1 MSRTRQSKPNR
12 SRTVASNVAA
22 VVDRAVVAVNS
33 NHAVRKVVRSLVT
46 RSPQKNRLVV
56 SAMPN
61 RQANNNVAAV
71 RVNLPLR
78 GNLLCRAMPGMRLMT
93 NTKLPDALRLS
104 GLREL
109 CNILNV
115 HVFVGRIR
123 RSPPHPAFLAK
134 HLSAICER
142 GKRFLCFNA
151 HKATRCV
158 TSPQPIVRA
167 TPLKGTPGDSC
178 PDHYRHLPSKH
189 HFAYAQPVCGRG
201 CPQRVYAVLHVVRI

>member
-12 SRTVASNVAA
+12 SKTVASNVAA
-22 VVDRAVVAVNS
+22 VVDRAVVAVN
-33 NHAVRKVVRSLVT
+33 NHARRKVVRSLAT
-46 RSPQKNRLVV
+46 RSLKT
-56 SAMPN
+56 AMPN

-78 GNLLCRAMPGMRLMT
+78 SGFWPGYARHETDDKHKLLDT
-93 NTKLPDALRLS
+93 LRLS

-123 RSPPHPAFLAK
+123 RSRRIRHFTTSTCQPFASAAK
-134 HLSAICER
+134 D
-142 GKRFLCFNA
+142 FCFNA
-151 HKATRCV
+151 HA
-158 TSPQPIVRA
+158 SPDALLPQPIVRA

-189 HFAYAQPVCGRG
+189 HFAYAQPVLRTRL
-201 CPQRVYAVLHVVRI
+201 PARVYAVLHVVRI

>member
-12 SRTVASNVAA
+12 SKTVASNVAA

-78 GNLLCRAMPGMRLMT
+78 SNLLCRAMPGMRLMT
-93 NTKLPDALRLS
+93 NTKLPDTLRLS

-115 HVFVGRIR
+115 HVFCR
-123 RSPPHPAFLAK
+123 PDKALAPHPAFHNK

-142 GKRFLCFNA
+142 GKRFLCLRPQ
-151 HKATRCV
+151 ATRCV
-158 TSPQPIVRA
+158 TSPQQLSA
-167 TPLKGTPGDSC
+167 Q
-178 PDHYRHLPSKH
+178 RH
-189 HFAYAQPVCGRG
+189 
-201 CPQRVYAVLHVVRI
+201 